1 MDHPGDPQVTVNG
14 CLVPFNRVGSASL
27 SAAIWQRLGSES
39 LRITKPNGAREAF
52 RKLIDDWAEWTIG
65 TQIV

>member
-1 MDHPGDPQVTVNG
+1 M
-14 CLVPFNRVGSASL
+14 LR
-27 SAAIWQRLGSES
+27 AAVQSWGIGFVERCDLPAPRSES
-39 LRITKPNGAREAF
+39 LRITKPNGGREAF

>member
-1 MDHPGDPQVTVNG
+1 
-14 CLVPFNRVGSASL
+14 L
-27 SAAIWQRLGSES
+27 SAAICQRLGSES
-39 LRITKPNGAREAF
+39 LRITKPNGGREAF